1 MQWVVSPNS
10 ISISMKWYMF
20 HQEILMY
27 FSIVKLFPLACYA
40 SKVSAAG
47 YTISIPIWSSFIR
60 PILQVISLHFDDD
73 AFWWPFLHISIK
85 YECELH
91 SVKSSVIHNNIPQ
104 VNQSSMESATID
116 VHWKYN
122 AWSSYVEA
130 WFASSFSFFAMHI
143 KNTPKKL
150 YELEFYLE
158 K

>member
-1 MQWVVSPNS
+1 MSGLAKFYFYE
-10 ISISMKWYMF
+10 MKCYMS

-27 FSIVKLFPLACYA
+27 FSIVKHFPLAC
-40 SKVSAAG
+40 SVGKVSAAG

-104 VNQSSMESATID
+104 VNQSSTESATID

-122 AWSSYVEA
+122 A
-130 WFASSFSFFAMHI
+130 
-143 KNTPKKL
+143 
-150 YELEFYLE
+150 
-158 K
+158 